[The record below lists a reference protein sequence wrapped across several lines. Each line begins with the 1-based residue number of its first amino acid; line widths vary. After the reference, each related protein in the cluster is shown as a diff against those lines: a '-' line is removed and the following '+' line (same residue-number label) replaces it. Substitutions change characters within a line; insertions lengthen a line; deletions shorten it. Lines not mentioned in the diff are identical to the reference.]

1 MKILLLELNNNDLE
15 DVKACPVLLA
25 NIVATHSET
34 FRSDFKKSNHMIHI
48 FTFLRHEFYF
58 RHAYETGCE
67 DCYDYSN
74 SVGYALP
81 YLLQNS
87 PLQTNTCKVHKV

>member
-1 MKILLLELNNNDLE
+1 
-15 DVKACPVLLA
+15 
-25 NIVATHSET
+25 
-34 FRSDFKKSNHMIHI
+34 MIHI

-87 PLQTNTCKVHKV
+87 PLQSNTCKVHKVWCINGVNCTSNRVLNIALAY